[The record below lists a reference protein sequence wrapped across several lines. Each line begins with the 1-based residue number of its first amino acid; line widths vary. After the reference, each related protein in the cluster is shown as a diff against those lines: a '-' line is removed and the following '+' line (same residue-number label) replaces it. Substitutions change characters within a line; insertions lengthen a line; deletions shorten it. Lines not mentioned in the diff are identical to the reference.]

1 MRIRVH
7 SLHSESGLTATPPDV
22 RDRLF
27 KFPLHVVLEGDLIL
41 AWKRALQPISTA
53 KFKRRQSAAVAQV
66 VERSGEG
73 PGQIRRALLKNV
85 NLYSSGGTG
94 EQLGQRGVS
103 ILE

>member
-1 MRIRVH
+1 MH

-41 AWKRALQPISTA
+41 ACERALQPISTA
-53 KFKRRQSAAVAQV
+53 EFERRQLAAITQV
-66 VERSGEG
+66 VELSRDG
-73 PGQIRRALLKNV
+73 PGQICRAFLENV
-85 NLYSSGGTG
+85 SLYIGGGTG
-94 EQLGQRGVS
+94 EQLGQRAAS